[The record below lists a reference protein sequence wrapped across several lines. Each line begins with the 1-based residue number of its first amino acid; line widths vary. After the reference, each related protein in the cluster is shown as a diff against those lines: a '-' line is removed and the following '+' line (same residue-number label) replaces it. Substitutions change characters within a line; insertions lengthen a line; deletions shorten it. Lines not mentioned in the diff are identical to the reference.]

1 MMIDLSK
8 DQCESLIDLI
18 ENNLFDIIR
27 TDDEIDNIKWL
38 YNIMSAYKTMSEAV
52 NDV

>member
-1 MMIDLSK
+1 MEFVFSK

-18 ENNLFDIIR
+18 ESNLFDVIR
-27 TDDEIDNIKWL
+27 NDDTIDNIRWL
-38 YNIMSAYKTMSEAV
+38 CNILDVYKIISEAV

>member
-1 MMIDLSK
+1 MEFVFSK

-18 ENNLFDIIR
+18 EHNIFDIIR
-27 TDDEIDNIKWL
+27 NDTDIDNIRWL
-38 YNIMSAYKTMSEAV
+38 CNILDIYKIMSEAV